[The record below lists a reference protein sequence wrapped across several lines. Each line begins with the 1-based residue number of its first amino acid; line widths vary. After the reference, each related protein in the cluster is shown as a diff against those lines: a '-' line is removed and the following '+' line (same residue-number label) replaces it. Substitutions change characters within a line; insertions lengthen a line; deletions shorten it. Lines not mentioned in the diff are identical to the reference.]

1 MVQVLGR
8 GPAASGLSVASNCT
22 ITRQSS
28 HMRSRSIAEESWY
41 IQCLAL
47 RLSTILSIDARAE
60 RLAATDALEGLLLL
74 DQHGLAR
81 LVGEVEARLQAGHAL
96 GAGVLAQ
103 AALDA
108 SVSTKLTCGR
118 SGSSTSAPVGQA
130 DTQARQSVHPAV
142 STTTRP
148 NDAAAGIQP
157 AARID
162 DERWVC
168 HIGLDAEASRLLN
181 DLYQGAVI
189 DEARRAH
196 LLVPRPRRYARSGA
210 RKPGDTNVATTKKK
224 KDGRKL
230 NAGTGH
236 AGRRSAGKSPG
247 H

>member
-1 MVQVLGR
+1 
-8 GPAASGLSVASNCT
+8 
-22 ITRQSS
+22 
-28 HMRSRSIAEESWY
+28 
-41 IQCLAL
+41 
-47 RLSTILSIDARAE
+47 
-60 RLAATDALEGLLLL
+60 
-74 DQHGLAR
+74 
-81 LVGEVEARLQAGHAL
+81 
-96 GAGVLAQ
+96 
-103 AALDA
+103 LDA
-108 SVSTKLTCGR
+108 SVLDEADLRTLGV
-118 SGSSTSAPVGQA
+118 STSAPVGQA

-168 HIGLDAEASRLLN
+168 HIGLDAEASGFFN

-189 DEARRAH
+189 DEARRAR
-196 LLVPRPRRYARSGA
+196 LLVPRPRRHARSGA
-210 RKPGDTNVATTKKK
+210 RKPGDTNVATAKKK

>member
-1 MVQVLGR
+1 L
-8 GPAASGLSVASNCT
+8 
-22 ITRQSS
+22 
-28 HMRSRSIAEESWY
+28 
-41 IQCLAL
+41 
-47 RLSTILSIDARAE
+47 
-60 RLAATDALEGLLLL
+60 
-74 DQHGLAR
+74 
-81 LVGEVEARLQAGHAL
+81 
-96 GAGVLAQ
+96 
-103 AALDA
+103 
-108 SVSTKLTCGR
+108 
-118 SGSSTSAPVGQA
+118 STSAPVGQA
-130 DTQARQSVHPAV
+130 GTQARQSVHPAV

-157 AARID
+157 VARID

-189 DEARRAH
+189 DEARRAR
-196 LLVPRPRRYARSGA
+196 LLVPRPRRHARSGA
-210 RKPGDTNVATTKKK
+210 RKPGDTNVATAKKK